1 MAVAAARSYGVRQLP
16 VSVPVIIRRNELLVS
31 PDGLIED
38 GLLRASDCTGNAFS
52 ATTID
57 YDTVIPFK
65 HRLLKTAWTT
75 FRSGARRDLRPDYEQ
90 FCDVHRHWLEDY
102 ALFRALKAAHNGAY
116 YLEWPAELVRR
127 TPAAL
132 AEARRSLGDQV
143 DQLRFAQFL
152 AFRQAGRVRDH
163 AHTKGVRL
171 IGDLPFLFPPTQ
183 AMCGPTRSCF
193 CSTNSTSRA
202 LSLASLPTIS
212 APRGS
217 SGATRYTTGTLFAG
231 AATDGA

>member
-1 MAVAAARSYGVRQLP
+1 MNS
-16 VSVPVIIRRNELLVS
+16 SVTSTDI
-31 PDGLIED
+31 GW
-38 GLLRASDCTGNAFS
+38 
-52 ATTID
+52 
-57 YDTVIPFK
+57 K
-65 HRLLKTAWTT
+65 
-75 FRSGARRDLRPDYEQ
+75 
-90 FCDVHRHWLEDY
+90 Y

-143 DQLRFAQFL
+143 DQLPFAQFL
-152 AFRQAGRVRDH
+152 AFRQAERVRDY

-202 LSLASLPTIS
+202 LSPASLPTIS
-212 APRGS
+212 ARRGS